1 MIIIPRE
8 KSVLENLNSYYV
20 DVPKL
25 VEHCQG
31 EFGSGCIHLQSPR
44 IEGVVFF
51 DNDELLNSI
60 FKNKE
65 GQIEGQAA
73 LDGLIEAAAD
83 HNFTIHVYKIDPK
96 KIYFWSN
103 IPTAKEI
110 YNDLRTEFT
119 DLEGLIQEMNS
130 EKLTGYI
137 DVSIDKGK
145 ESGLVFFDKGQI
157 IGGSYSWNNGEVNGS
172 KGSQELLIQ
181 KTKESSGIFR
191 VSKISFPTDE
201 VKTESKDSRKEP
213 SRNSITMLGELLGI
227 FERVIRS
234 HRNTKV
240 NFNTLLKKKFVEKA
254 DEYAF
259 LDPFVAE
266 FVYAD
271 RKITFVGDASDEE
284 LARGVTESVKELAEE
299 FGVLAEVRNECVFW
313 TQKHQREL
321 GRIGFSF

>member
-1 MIIIPRE
+1 M
-8 KSVLENLNSYYV
+8 
-20 DVPKL
+20 
-25 VEHCQG
+25 
-31 EFGSGCIHLQSPR
+31 
-44 IEGVVFF
+44 
-51 DNDELLNSI
+51 
-60 FKNKE
+60 
-65 GQIEGQAA
+65 
-73 LDGLIEAAAD
+73 
-83 HNFTIHVYKIDPK
+83 
-96 KIYFWSN
+96 
-103 IPTAKEI
+103 
-110 YNDLRTEFT
+110 
-119 DLEGLIQEMNS
+119 
-130 EKLTGYI
+130 
-137 DVSIDKGK
+137 
-145 ESGLVFFDKGQI
+145 
-157 IGGSYSWNNGEVNGS
+157 NGS

-227 FERVIRS
+227 FERVISS
-234 HRNTKV
+234 HKKIKV

-254 DEYAF
+254 DKYAF
-259 LDPFVAE
+259 LDPFVPG

-271 RKITFVGDASDEE
+271 RKITFAGDASDQE

>member
-8 KSVLENLNSYYV
+8 IPVLENLNSYYV
-20 DVPKL
+20 DIPKL

-44 IEGVVFF
+44 IEGVIFF

-65 GQIEGQAA
+65 GQTEGQAA
-73 LDGLIEAAAD
+73 LDGLIEAAAE

-96 KIYFWSN
+96 KIYFWCN

-110 YNDLRTEFT
+110 YKDLRTEST

-130 EKLTGYI
+130 EKLSGYI
-137 DVSIDKGK
+137 DVSLDKGK

-157 IGGSYSWNNGEVNGS
+157 IGGSYSWDKGEMNGS

-181 KTKESSGIFR
+181 KAKESSGIFR
-191 VSKISFPTDE
+191 VSKISFPMDE
-201 VKTESKDSRKEP
+201 VNSESKDIRKEP
-213 SRNSITMLGELLGI
+213 SPNSITMLGELLGI

-234 HRNTKV
+234 NKRIKA

-259 LDPFVAE
+259 LDPFVGE

-299 FGVLAEVRNECVFW
+299 FRVLPQLRNECVFW
-313 TQKHQREL
+313 ARKYQREL
-321 GRIGFSF
+321 GGIGFSL

>member
-8 KSVLENLNSYYV
+8 KPVLENLNSYYV

-25 VEHCQG
+25 VEHCKG

-73 LDGLIEAAAD
+73 LDSLIEAAAE

-137 DVSIDKGK
+137 DRKQRSQAGSFVSAR
-145 ESGLVFFDKGQI
+145 
-157 IGGSYSWNNGEVNGS
+157 YP
-172 KGSQELLIQ
+172 SQQ
-181 KTKESSGIFR
+181 TK
-191 VSKISFPTDE
+191 
-201 VKTESKDSRKEP
+201 
-213 SRNSITMLGELLGI
+213 
-227 FERVIRS
+227 
-234 HRNTKV
+234 
-240 NFNTLLKKKFVEKA
+240 
-254 DEYAF
+254 
-259 LDPFVAE
+259 
-266 FVYAD
+266 
-271 RKITFVGDASDEE
+271 
-284 LARGVTESVKELAEE
+284 
-299 FGVLAEVRNECVFW
+299 
-313 TQKHQREL
+313 
-321 GRIGFSF
+321 